1 MTRIVPDMARIEH
14 AGPAG
19 ASHRRLRRGHR
30 AADNPPRMDSADR
43 IAVIGAGAWGTALA
57 QALAA
62 DGRRVALWARRDDVV
77 TAIRTHRENT
87 ACLPGVPLHAAIA
100 PSTDLATAIAGSAAA
115 ILAVPAAFAP
125 AIAGAIARC
134 DARPQR
140 LVVAAKGFAQPGCR
154 LLGDAIA
161 QTLPATDIAILSG
174 PSFAQDVARFL
185 PTAIVL
191 AARTA
196 DLARDL
202 AARLATPRLRV
213 YASDDPAGVQ
223 IGGALKNVVA
233 IACGIVVGRGLGE
246 SARAALLTR
255 GLAEM
260 ARLATAM
267 GGRRTTLMGLS
278 GLGDLALTCGSSQS
292 RNHALGIELGRGHAL
307 AGLLAGRR
315 SVVEGVGAASAAV
328 ELASRLGLD
337 LPICEAVADILHR
350 GAAIDATIAA
360 LMARPL
366 KEEE

>member
-1 MTRIVPDMARIEH
+1 
-14 AGPAG
+14 
-19 ASHRRLRRGHR
+19 
-30 AADNPPRMDSADR
+30 MDSPDR
-43 IAVIGAGAWGTALA
+43 IAVVGAGAWGTALA

-62 DGRRVALWARRDDVV
+62 DGHSVALWARREDVV
-77 TAIRTHRENT
+77 AAIRSDGENT
-87 ACLPGVPLHAAIA
+87 PCLPGVALHAAIM
-100 PSTDLATAIAGSAAA
+100 PSTDLAATLAGSPVA

-125 AIAGAIARC
+125 AMAAGIGRC
-134 DARPQR
+134 DAVPPR
-140 LVVAAKGFAQPGCR
+140 LVVAAKGFAQPDCR

-161 QTLPATDIAILSG
+161 QTLPTADIAILSG
-174 PSFAQDVARFL
+174 PSFAQDVARGL

-191 AARTA
+191 AARTM
-196 DLARDL
+196 DVARDL
-202 AARLATPRLRV
+202 AAHLATPRLRI

-278 GLGDLALTCGSSQS
+278 GLGDLALTCGSAQS
-292 RNHALGIELGRGHAL
+292 RNHALGIDLGRGHAL

-315 SVVEGVGAASAAV
+315 SVVEGIGAATAAV
-328 ELASRLGLD
+328 ELATRLGLV
-337 LPICEAVADILHR
+337 LPICEAVAGILHR